1 MEPFQRFR
9 HKYFIWRAEVV
20 YNVNICCSVW
30 RFKALHQGYKYCPDF
45 VLTLTMKTWTIES
58 GSAYGYA
65 RICFTLGSTR
75 RDLCP
80 VMCAFVM
87 KSLSGLELLF
97 FSHGFKCQIMRGLSP
112 QLNWT
117 YRELIFF
124 ISSKHV
130 DPFLLLQLSS
140 LHIVNIIIKQTTN
153 INAANL

>member
-1 MEPFQRFR
+1 MATLAF
-9 HKYFIWRAEVV
+9 
-20 YNVNICCSVW
+20 
-30 RFKALHQGYKYCPDF
+30 ALHGVNTPRFMPSDVC
-45 VLTLTMKTWTIES
+45 
-58 GSAYGYA
+58 
-65 RICFTLGSTR
+65 ICDEVTVRPGTT
-75 RDLCP
+75 
-80 VMCAFVM
+80 V
-87 KSLSGLELLF
+87 